1 MGVDPGLKI
10 GEKVNLQKIRE
21 IFQCGSM
28 GGMLPVNR
36 TNVMVIIAD
45 HTLDFTMING
55 KMVFYTIQALEK

>member
-36 TNVMVIIAD
+36 TNVMVIIVKYSWVRKTQNVR
-45 HTLDFTMING
+45 H
-55 KMVFYTIQALEK
+55 